1 VHDHLLDLR
10 LLRYALASSEHGSFR
25 QAALALG
32 VQQSSVSKGVGDL
45 ERRVGASLFYRDH
58 AGVRTTSAG
67 EDFLKEAALGLDHFS
82 RAVQA
87 VGASQRGAQRRV
99 TVAYSVPFHLFA
111 DVVESF
117 LRENRAVSVD
127 LIEDAR
133 EGSLALVQNQQ
144 ADIAF
149 VLEAVSAKGMRSEH
163 LLDEQMV
170 AVMPRS
176 HPMAG
181 RKAISPVDLVSER
194 LILTAGGFGPEVA
207 QYLGRY
213 LAPYGRE
220 PTLQMQQ
227 VGQFDLFSMVARGLG
242 VTVAFDQPSRMV
254 PCGLSL
260 VPLADASPVPINAAW
275 KNSNTSP
282 LLRQIRKVVR
292 RRNAS

>member
-45 ERRVGASLFYRDH
+45 ERRVGAPLFYRDH
-58 AGVRTTSAG
+58 SGVRMTSAG

-87 VGASQRGAQRRV
+87 IGASQRGAQRRV

-117 LRENRAVSVD
+117 VRENRAVSVD
-127 LIEDAR
+127 LIEDGR

-149 VLEAVSAKGMRSEH
+149 VLEAVSAKGMRSDH
-163 LLDEQMV
+163 LRDERIV

-181 RKAISPVDLVSER
+181 RNAILPVDLVSER

-207 QYLGRY
+207 QYLVRY
-213 LAPYGRE
+213 LAPHGHQ

-227 VGQFDLFSMVARGLG
+227 VGQYDLLSMVARGLG
-242 VTVAFDQPSRMV
+242 ITVAFDQPSPMV
-254 PCGLSL
+254 PGGLSL

-275 KNSNTSP
+275 ETSNSSP
-282 LLRQIRKVVR
+282 LLRQMRKVVR
-292 RRNAS
+292 RWNSS